1 MLAIDTN
8 VVVRFLTGDHPQ
20 QSVASRKL
28 IEHEKVW
35 ISTTVLLETGWVLKG
50 AYGFDTL
57 TIIQALRKFAGLANV
72 SLENPAVAAQALG
85 LSVSGMDYADAFH
98 LAAASLTCETMI
110 SFDASLRKT
119 AKRLGAL
126 SVRAPS

>member
-8 VVVRFLTGDHPQ
+8 VIVRFLTGDHPQ
-20 QSVASRKL
+20 QSAASRKL
-28 IEHEKVW
+28 IEDGQVW
-35 ISTTVLLETGWVLKG
+35 VSTTVLLETGWVLKG
-50 AYGFDTL
+50 AYGFDIP

-72 SLENPAVAAQALG
+72 SLENPVVAAQALA
-85 LSVSGMDYADAFH
+85 LSEGGMDYADAFH
-98 LAAASLTCETMI
+98 LAAATVKCEALI
-110 SFDASLRKT
+110 SFDDSLRKK